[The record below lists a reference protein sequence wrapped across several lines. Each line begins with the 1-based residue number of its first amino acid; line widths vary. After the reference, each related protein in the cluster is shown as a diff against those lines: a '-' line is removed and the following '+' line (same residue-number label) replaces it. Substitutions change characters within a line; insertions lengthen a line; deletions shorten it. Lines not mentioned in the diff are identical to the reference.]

1 MSKKKKSNAVDAVE
15 IAQKQRHLYLLSKV
29 QSNQKLSKSELKELR
44 EFESLRA
51 GENGKPKSSNGKGRK
66 ANNNHVFAQKD
77 ILPNQKAAAEFAGV
91 SVRTIQKWKA
101 AGMPCVEGGGYFKG
115 ILKFYKENRG
125 HQPTEERR
133 AGLAADADYKTI
145 RAKLL
150 QMELDVKQGKLV
162 PIEEIEKGRIARI
175 LTVKRALLGLGR
187 KLAPQLVKLKD
198 ARQISKIINTEA
210 RSIIKGFSGE

>member
-1 MSKKKKSNAVDAVE
+1 MSKKKKVNAVE
-15 IAQKQRHLYLLSKV
+15 IAQKQRHLYLLSKI
-29 QSNQKLSKSELKELR
+29 QGNQKLSKSELKELG
-44 EFESLRA
+44 EFESLMSA
-51 GENGKPKSSNGKGRK
+51 ENGNSNGKNKKGRK
-66 ANNNHVFAQKD
+66 AENNHVFAQKD
-77 ILPNQKAAAEFAGV
+77 ILPTQKAAAEFAGV

-115 ILKFYKENRG
+115 ILEFYKENQG

-133 AGLAADADYKTI
+133 AGLAADADYKAI

-162 PIEEIEKGRIARI
+162 PIEEIERGRITRI

-187 KLAPQLVKLKD
+187 KLAPQLAKLKD
-198 ARQISKIINTEA
+198 TRKINNIINAEA